1 MILTRR
7 IKKIMNF
14 VSSKHQTVTLSASD
28 VVAGGHV
35 ARFANIF
42 CIKLNAFLLDNLNFQ
57 IEVMFLHKVEVTG
70 VN

>member
-1 MILTRR
+1 MICSKKLYIRSNGVILGRGKVKKKLTRR

-28 VVAGGHV
+28 VVAGGQV

-42 CIKLNAFLLDNLNFQ
+42 CMKLNAFL
-57 IEVMFLHKVEVTG
+57 
-70 VN
+70 